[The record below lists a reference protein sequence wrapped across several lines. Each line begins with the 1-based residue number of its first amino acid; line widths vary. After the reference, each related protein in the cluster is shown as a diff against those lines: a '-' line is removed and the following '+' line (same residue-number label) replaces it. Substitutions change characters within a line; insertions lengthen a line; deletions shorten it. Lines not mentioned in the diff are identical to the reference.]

1 MQPDGQRL
9 KLPPEVGRALF
20 ALALQSPREEVCGL
34 LGGFQNELRAFY
46 PVRNIADHPEQ
57 MFVMDPVEQLR
68 EFRQMNQRGE
78 ELRAIFH
85 SHPATA
91 AEPSSADLMLA
102 RYPRVYYLI
111 ASLLSSPPDLRAY
124 YFTGDAFIPVD
135 LDLVSD

>member
-9 KLPPEVGRALF
+9 KLPPEIGRALF
-20 ALALQSPREEVCGL
+20 ALALQSPHEEVCGL
-34 LGGFQNELRAFY
+34 LGGCQNELRTFY

-78 ELRAIFH
+78 ELRAIYH